1 MTAGFLKE
9 DVGSV
14 EVTGDTSREVHGILG
29 EQFASTLAAAKA
41 GAGWALR
48 VLYEDLAPVAV
59 GYLRLHGAAEPE
71 DVASEAFLG
80 VFRNLATFE
89 GDEDGFRSWVFT
101 IVHRRLI
108 DERRRRGRRPRL
120 DPIDETDP
128 LVSDGDVEAEALT
141 GLEDH
146 WVGEVLDELTE
157 DQRAVVLLRTLAG
170 LSVEETAEILDKRRG
185 AVRALQ
191 HRGLERIRRA
201 IDRGQ
206 LAVPHAGGGTTEGR
220 G

>member
-1 MTAGFLKE
+1 M
-9 DVGSV
+9 
-14 EVTGDTSREVHGILG
+14 
-29 EQFASTLAAAKA
+29 
-41 GAGWALR
+41 
-48 VLYEDLAPVAV
+48 LYEDLAPVVV

-80 VFRNLATFE
+80 VFRNLDGFS

-120 DPIDETDP
+120 DPIEDADLPVEG
-128 LVSDGDVEAEALT
+128 GDVEAEVLA
-141 GLEDH
+141 GLGGG
-146 WVGEVLDELTE
+146 WVREVLDGLTG

-170 LSVEETAEILDKRRG
+170 FSVEETAAVLDKRRG

-191 HRGLERIRRA
+191 HRGLERIRRE
-201 IDRGQ
+201 IERGR
-206 LAVPHAGGGTTEGR
+206 LTVPDPTGPGPTGVGGGSR